1 MGLGRGSQ
9 KNLFSKRSKNNKGFR
24 TPHKKLQNNLVFYP
38 AHTWSNHITT
48 CRVWQV
54 KKYTI
59 YLRISLLH
67 PREIHRAEFTLFFS
81 IYNHLS
87 ISLLLPPLLPLR
99 IFLPI
104 PLSLLSK
111 WPWMNDLLFLLPC
124 DPAWPDPWGGANSR
138 GAARRSRWTLWWRD
152 NTQVHYGLLK
162 HVFLPCFSFKMNMEV
177 QNIYDH
183 LFYFQKCLFNFFL
196 FAFVFLFSLFL
207 STSRGIH
214 LYIYIVR
221 DWFSF

>member
-67 PREIHRAEFTLFFS
+67 PREIHKAEFTLFS

-162 HVFLPCFSFKMNMEV
+162 HVFFAVFFFQNEYGSPKHLWSF
-177 QNIYDH
+177 I
-183 LFYFQKCLFNFFL
+183 LFPEMSLQFLFFL
-196 FAFVFLFSLFL
+196 FAFVFLFSLSF
-207 STSRGIH
+207 SPHQGE
-214 LYIYIVR
+214 YIYIYIL
-221 DWFSF
+221 